1 VILKNT
7 KNLRFFFPILF
18 LSLALNAQQVYVE
31 SGFGT
36 AFFKDYVNNLGENTL
51 DLSYSKSP
59 ELFLESGFRFDLY
72 RERIMWDVGL
82 SYNKYQINTGF
93 FAGNVTIPTTYNLT
107 YLTLKVG
114 VLINVVNEPRF
125 KIQIHSHLS
134 YDGLI
139 SGTNKYRNEIINVY
153 KENNF
158 DKKLLRFHR
167 GLSTEYT
174 ISEETA
180 IYIKY
185 NIADSF
191 KEKGK
196 DSSAGETYSLHTNSF
211 SMGLLFDISGLINRL
226 HNRYF

>member
-59 ELFLESGFRFDLY
+59 ELFLESGFRFDLHK
-72 RERIMWDVGL
+72 ERIMWDVGL

-93 FAGNVTIPTTYNLT
+93 FAGNITIPTTYNLT
-107 YLTLKVG
+107 YLTLKTG
-114 VLINVVNEPRF
+114 VIINIVNEPRF
-125 KIQIHSHLS
+125 KIQIHAHLS

-139 SGTNKYRNEIINVY
+139 SGTNKYRNEIIDLN
-153 KENNF
+153 KNNNF

-211 SMGLLFDISGLINRL
+211 SMGLLFDISRLINRL